1 MKIEKDFEFDQKK
14 VTTLA
19 WQSTIDEIGEE
30 FPLFADGR
38 RETVTDRKARE
49 NWISYNEN

>member
-19 WQSTIDEIGEE
+19 WQSTVKN
-30 FPLFADGR
+30 LFLY
-38 RETVTDRKARE
+38 K
-49 NWISYNEN
+49 NLSFIKILNIQ